1 MKNKN
6 PRDFKDQVW
15 KGFAEVTKALGNP
28 KRLEL
33 VDLLVQRPRSVEGLA
48 TALGAAVGNTSQH
61 LQVLKRARVV
71 QTTRSGTTITYA
83 LADGVSEVFVAL
95 RRLADSRSD
104 ALARSRTFFE
114 EARIS
119 RAELEQRLA
128 SGTAV
133 VVDVRP
139 RDEFDHGHI
148 ADALSIPIE
157 ELTDR
162 LDQIP
167 RGLLVVATCR
177 GPYCVFAEDAVRIL
191 KADGRDAVRFEDG
204 VAEWA
209 ADGGHIA
216 GASS

>member
-1 MKNKN
+1 MKNK
-6 PRDFKDQVW
+6 DAGEFKFEVW

-48 TALGAAVGNTSQH
+48 TALGASVGNTSQH

-71 QTTRSGTTITYA
+71 DTTRSGTTITYA
-83 LADGVSEVFVAL
+83 LAEGVAEVFVAL
-95 RRLADSRSD
+95 RRLAASRSD
-104 ALARSRTFFE
+104 ALARSRAFFH
-114 EARIS
+114 EARVE
-119 RAELEQRLA
+119 RDELQRHLA
-128 SGTAV
+128 AGTAV

-148 ADALSIPIE
+148 AGALCMPIE
-157 ELTDR
+157 ELADR

-209 ADGGHIA
+209 ADGGVV
-216 GASS
+216 GRST